1 VNLEAKKMKRQILIS
16 AISVLI
22 FVQTCPTQSA
32 EPAEKSP
39 NFKWVKKLLV
49 ERYIIKALLTDHE
62 RMQSLPDAEKK
73 LAEYKQKLE
82 QIKKSEVKHIPS
94 SVAKKRDEEWKKFK
108 QMHGDESNQ
117 VYRKMRGVVSSL
129 VFIDALDTEIEPFLR
144 TMQIGFDE
152 PTREFFAHMGMDKST
167 DPDEFWRSVK
177 EVIILRKSDERRRLR
192 HWRVLYDVP
201 DAVFEQACDDSN
213 PKKELYTFG
222 YRYLIES
229 LSEEKRHERQ
239 KELERVEAELAKY
252 PDWKEI
258 EQELM
263 KSAGAKTEKVTVEKP
278 KEKAVRVKQGEV
290 IERFVE
296 HCTPRGRFFLDVETG
311 RLLTRELT
319 GSITSITVYPKGVD
333 FWCMV
338 LPELRGLFEVGADLL
353 PVADELWDSA
363 GADLLKEKL
372 DNIGLVKESVF
383 LEAER
388 HLVKDELPVTYAFRT
403 RQGSVGILQIL
414 KIELRQGINI
424 RYKILAFGTET
435 EQVEVE
441 KR

>member
-1 VNLEAKKMKRQILIS
+1 MRKTKKRILIS

-39 NFKWVKKLLV
+39 NFKWVKKLIV
-49 ERYIIKALLTDHE
+49 ERYRIKALLADHK
-62 RMQSLPDAEKK
+62 RMQSLPDVKK
-73 LAEYKQKLE
+73 RLAEYKEKLE
-82 QIKKSEVKHIPS
+82 QIKKLADEYVPPE
-94 SVAKKRDEEWKKFK
+94 VAKKRDEEWKKLK
-108 QMHGDESNQ
+108 EMYGDEWSQ
-117 VYRKMRGVVSSL
+117 IYRKMRGTVSTL
-129 VFIDALDTEIEPFLR
+129 VFIEALNSEIEPFLR
-144 TMQIGFDE
+144 IMHIGGMDE
-152 PTREFFAHMGMDKST
+152 PTKEFFALLGMDKST

-177 EVIILRKSDERRRLR
+177 EVFIIFFRKSGELRRLR
-192 HWRVLYDVP
+192 QLRVLYDIP

-213 PKKELYTFG
+213 PKKELYTSG

-229 LSEEKRHERQ
+229 LSEEKRQEMQ
-239 KELERVEAELAKY
+239 NELERVETELAKY

-258 EQELM
+258 EQELL

-278 KEKAVRVKQGEV
+278 KEKAVRVKRGEV

-296 HCTPRGRFFLDVETG
+296 HCTSRGRFCLDVETG

-333 FWCMV
+333 FRCIV
-338 LPELRGLFEVGADLL
+338 HPELRGLFEVGADLL

-363 GADLLKEKL
+363 SADLLKEKL
-372 DNIGLVKESVF
+372 NNIGLVKESVF
-383 LEAER
+383 LGAER

-414 KIELRQGINI
+414 KIKLWQGIDV
-424 RYKILAFGTET
+424 RYKILAFGVET
-435 EQVEVE
+435 EEVKVEGN
-441 KR
+441 

>member
-1 VNLEAKKMKRQILIS
+1 MKKQILIS
-16 AISVLI
+16 VASI
-22 FVQTCPTQSA
+22 FIFAQTCPAQSA
-32 EPAEKSP
+32 KSAEKSP

-239 KELERVEAELAKY
+239 KELERVETELAKY

-258 EQELM
+258 KQELL

-278 KEKAVRVKQGEV
+278 KEKAVRVKQGKV

-296 HCTPRGRFFLDVETG
+296 HCTPRGRFCLDVETG

-333 FWCMV
+333 FRCIV
-338 LPELRGLFEVGADLL
+338 HPELRGLFEVGADLL

-383 LEAER
+383 LNAER
-388 HLVKDELPVTYAFRT
+388 RLLKDELPVTYAFRT
-403 RQGSVGILQIL
+403 QQGSIGILQIL
-414 KIELRQGINI
+414 KVELRQGIGI
-424 RYKILAFGTET
+424 RYKILAFGPET
-435 EQVEVE
+435 VRETVKSQKV